1 MLWYTG
7 IYKRRTRPRSSV
19 GGKASTGGEDG
30 TDMLP
35 DVAKLLTFVAKLL
48 TFVASSDEFIL

>member
-1 MLWYTG
+1 MMLWCTG

-19 GGKASTGGEDG
+19 GGKARTGGEDG

-35 DVAKLLTFVAKLL
+35 DVAKLLTFVA
-48 TFVASSDEFIL
+48 SSDEFIL